1 MPFIG
6 LTEDWRLRGRMDI
19 SGRLSDALNKREAI
33 PITEVSWG
41 PPDNSTPLEEAPGLR
56 SVDPY
61 DLILVTAGEDSLPPL
76 TDTERT
82 ALKVHKVA
90 YDVALEVPPF
100 RVIGTVY
107 LHPGSEPDRLLD
119 RSSEMFVAIVDAV
132 ARLGDLE
139 VTRPGGR
146 RDPRQPVLPAWRR
159 AGRQAH
165 GRAAP
170 EAARG
175 PAGRRQLAGP
185 LALTPAGRPGG
196 DAATIRAVVFDVGE
210 TLVDE
215 NREWLAWA
223 DWLGIQRLT
232 FLAVLGAVI
241 ERGGDHLEPVRILR
255 PDVDLRTALRERE
268 AAGVPAGILPEDL
281 YPDALDALR
290 SLRAAGYRVG
300 VAGNQPQRSEA
311 VFEDVGFALDLV
323 ASSESLGAQKP
334 DPAFFA
340 AIADRLGLPAN
351 AVAYVGDRVDNDV
364 RPAAA
369 AGMAA
374 IFLRRGPWAWIQAGR
389 APVPEAAATIDDLT
403 TIVEVVR
410 RLG

>member
-1 MPFIG
+1 
-6 LTEDWRLRGRMDI
+6 
-19 SGRLSDALNKREAI
+19 
-33 PITEVSWG
+33 V
-41 PPDNSTPLEEAPGLR
+41 
-56 SVDPY
+56 
-61 DLILVTAGEDSLPPL
+61 
-76 TDTERT
+76 
-82 ALKVHKVA
+82 
-90 YDVALEVPPF
+90 
-100 RVIGTVY
+100 
-107 LHPGSEPDRLLD
+107 
-119 RSSEMFVAIVDAV
+119 
-132 ARLGDLE
+132 
-139 VTRPGGR
+139 
-146 RDPRQPVLPAWRR
+146 
-159 AGRQAH
+159 
-165 GRAAP
+165 
-170 EAARG
+170 
-175 PAGRRQLAGP
+175 
-185 LALTPAGRPGG
+185 
-196 DAATIRAVVFDVGE
+196 RAVVFDVGE

-215 NREWLAWA
+215 NREWVAWA

-290 SLRAAGYRVG
+290 GLRAAGYRVG

-334 DPAFFA
+334 DPAFFE

-369 AGMAA
+369 AGMPA

-389 APVPEAAATIDDLT
+389 GPVPEAAATIDDLT